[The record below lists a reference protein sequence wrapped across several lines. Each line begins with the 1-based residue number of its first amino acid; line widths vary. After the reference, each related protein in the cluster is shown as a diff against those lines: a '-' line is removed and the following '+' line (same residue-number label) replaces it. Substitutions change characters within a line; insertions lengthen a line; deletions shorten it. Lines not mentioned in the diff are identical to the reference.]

1 MFFKYAKGNLFINI
15 FQKCGIKH
23 PLIIVKVGEFQCPME
38 LQWIH
43 FFILR
48 YLDIGIFFFK
58 KIIPIQSKVIY
69 DSQTI
74 IPLKSEELQLTL
86 I

>member
-1 MFFKYAKGNLFINI
+1 
-15 FQKCGIKH
+15 
-23 PLIIVKVGEFQCPME
+23 ME

-48 YLDIGIFFFK
+48 YLDIGIFFLK